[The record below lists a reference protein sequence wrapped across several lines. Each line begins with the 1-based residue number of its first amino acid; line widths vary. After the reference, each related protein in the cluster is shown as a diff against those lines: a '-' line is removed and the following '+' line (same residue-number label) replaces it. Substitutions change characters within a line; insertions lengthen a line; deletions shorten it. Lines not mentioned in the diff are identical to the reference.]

1 MQHLDQQK
9 VVSLGEAQ
17 EKAASEAKGAMRSQ
31 MRNLLKTMDLSEYNI
46 NAADADWNEAL
57 RDVDERALGS
67 GQIALPRMPLS
78 SAADGD
84 DDDDKNLDLSGGG
97 GAKPQKNGKKKLKKS
112 KRRESSGG
120 GSSTKKKGRRG
131 K

>member
-1 MQHLDQQK
+1 M
-9 VVSLGEAQ
+9 VSLGEAQ
-17 EKAASEAKGAMRSQ
+17 EKAASEAKGAMRSR

-46 NAADADWNEAL
+46 NAADSDWNEAL
-57 RDVDERALGS
+57 RDVDARALGS

-78 SAADGD
+78 SAADDDGD
-84 DDDDKNLDLSGGG
+84 DDGKNLDLSGGG
-97 GAKPQKNGKKKLKKS
+97 GANPQKKHGKNKKLKKS

-120 GSSTKKKGRRG
+120 SSSAKKKGRRS